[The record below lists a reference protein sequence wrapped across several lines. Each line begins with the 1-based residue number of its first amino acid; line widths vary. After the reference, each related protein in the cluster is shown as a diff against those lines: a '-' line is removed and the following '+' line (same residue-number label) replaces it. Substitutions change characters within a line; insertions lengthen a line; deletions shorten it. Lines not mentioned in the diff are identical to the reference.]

1 MVFVHALRQRLD
13 FVIRPSWLD
22 GIPLQILSMKYAPK
36 TRRSMIY
43 KSGEL
48 KSVPHTVHSNLCR
61 SFFPHSM
68 QLAECDIHLCV
79 ASDVRF
85 FFLSRHF
92 VQFFPRRWFE
102 LLMQYLHT
110 IHLYRFFCYIVENKN
125 RDTTTKKLAA
135 FEVNKKKKEKSKCK
149 LERLHMIYD
158 DFIVAQPTSGYFTF
172 GQCGP
177 TADEWRWS
185 AHVFVLISLRFNR
198 WFPHRCSFFFF
209 IWRARL
215 LFS

>member
-135 FEVNKKKKEKSKCK
+135 FEVNKKKKRKIKMQIGAITYDLWWFHCCTANEW
-149 LERLHMIYD
+149 LLHIWSMWSNSRWMAMECTCLRTDFTEIQSMISSSL
-158 DFIVAQPTSGYFTF
+158 F
-172 GQCGP
+172 
-177 TADEWRWS
+177 
-185 AHVFVLISLRFNR
+185 VFFLHLA
-198 WFPHRCSFFFF
+198 
-209 IWRARL
+209 RAPVV
-215 LFS
+215 